1 MVAEQL
7 KQQYKFSY
15 KQFSIIGKRTS
26 NEDRVRVINNN
37 DWQLLLL
44 ADGMGGYSNGEAAAE
59 LAIDILTEYVSK
71 APQNAIEDINNVF
84 INANNSIS
92 EKLSGAGTT
101 IGGVLLS
108 NGHAN
113 IFWAGDVRVYLIDSF
128 NTKYVTKDH
137 SLAQLMRDSKTIVNP
152 TEIDRFKNTVTRGLG
167 GNSSAYLP
175 DKVDLTLS
183 GNSKGLICSDGVHGL
198 FSDAEV
204 FSLLGHQDE
213 SFIIDSLEER
223 IYKKGMDNASA
234 VLFSYSYL
242 I

>member
-26 NEDRVRVINNN
+26 NEDRVRVNNHN

-44 ADGMGGYSNGEAAAE
+44 ADGMGGYNNGEAAAE
-59 LAIDILTEYVSK
+59 MAIETLSEYFFKS
-71 APQNAIEDINNVF
+71 PHNAIEDINNIFV
-84 INANNSIS
+84 NANNLIS

-101 IGGVLLS
+101 IGGIFLS

-113 IFWAGDVRVYLIDSF
+113 LFWAGDVRIYLADSAG
-128 NTKYVTKDH
+128 TQYVTKDH
-137 SLAQLMRDSKTIVNP
+137 SLAQLMRESKTIVNQSD
-152 TEIDRFKNTVTRGLG
+152 INRFKSTVTRGLG

-175 DKVDLTLS
+175 DKINLKLS
-183 GNSKGLICSDGVHGL
+183 SNSKGLICSDGVHGL
-198 FSDAEV
+198 FSDSEI
-204 FSLLGHQDE
+204 FDLLSQPNED
-213 SFIIDSLEER
+213 FVIDALEER
-223 IYKKGMDNASA
+223 IYKKGIDNASA
-234 VLFSYSYL
+234 ILFSVEDF